1 MKKTKINNSTINVVM
16 YHYVRE
22 IKKSKYPNL
31 KGLEFSKFK
40 NQIEFFSKNFNIL
53 SDSDFKEIVLT
64 KKIPKKP
71 SIFLTFDDGY
81 IDHYK
86 YVFPY
91 LKKKKILANFYP
103 PRKVIEKKI
112 VLDVN
117 KIHFILEKEQ
127 NSKKILKEI
136 DNFLIKKGL
145 KNISYNNIK
154 KKHLFSKYDTKET
167 ILVKRLLQV
176 YLPKEIRETLVNS
189 LFNKILN
196 ISLSEFSKN
205 LYMNTK
211 QIKEMYSESMGFGSH
226 GNYHYWF
233 EFLKKNEQEKEITS
247 SINFFKKLKFNTK
260 SLSICFPYGSYNK
273 ETLSLLKKYKISYG
287 LTTIPKK
294 IDKKNISDH
303 FIYPRFD
310 TNDFPS

>member
-40 NQIEFFSKNFNIL
+40 NQIEFFSKN
-53 SDSDFKEIVLT
+53 
-64 KKIPKKP
+64 
-71 SIFLTFDDGY
+71 
-81 IDHYK
+81 
-86 YVFPY
+86 
-91 LKKKKILANFYP
+91 
-103 PRKVIEKKI
+103 
-112 VLDVN
+112 
-117 KIHFILEKEQ
+117 
-127 NSKKILKEI
+127 
-136 DNFLIKKGL
+136 
-145 KNISYNNIK
+145 
-154 KKHLFSKYDTKET
+154 
-167 ILVKRLLQV
+167 
-176 YLPKEIRETLVNS
+176 
-189 LFNKILN
+189 
-196 ISLSEFSKN
+196 

-211 QIKEMYSESMGFGSH
+211 QIKEMYSENMGFGSH

-287 LTTIPKK
+287 LTTIPKQ